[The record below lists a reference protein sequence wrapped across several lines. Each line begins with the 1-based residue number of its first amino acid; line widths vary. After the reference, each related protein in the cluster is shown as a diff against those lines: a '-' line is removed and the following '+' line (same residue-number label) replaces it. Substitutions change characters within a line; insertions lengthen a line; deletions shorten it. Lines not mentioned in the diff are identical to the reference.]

1 MKGLSQTRIII
12 YCLILGLIPLLFVEM
27 NYMSAKARQDN
38 LSMALSEAITNATS
52 KNAREFVNKHL
63 KEQYRDSNH
72 FYIDQE
78 IETITPL
85 KDEVQALQKILS
97 LGFHANEDQFRR
109 RLQFHTSGQNAISF
123 VEGSVKAYKGF
134 QETQESLAHSCEVD
148 LSDVKAILSRIEGVR
163 FSEQD
168 TLSEQRPHL
177 IITDWKMEKKKGLTQ
192 ELYVLDV
199 KLIKRE
205 YLK

>member
-12 YCLILGLIPLLFVEM
+12 YCLILGLLPLIFVEM

-52 KNAREFVNKHL
+52 KNAREFVNKQV
-63 KEQYRDSNH
+63 KQQYQDSNH

-78 IETITPL
+78 IETIAPL
-85 KDEVQALQKILS
+85 KDEVQSLQKILS

-134 QETQESLAHSCEVD
+134 QETQESLAHSIEADVN
-148 LSDVKAILSRIEGVR
+148 DVKAILSRIEGVR
-163 FSEQD
+163 FNEEDPLPQ
-168 TLSEQRPHL
+168 QRPHL

-192 ELYVLDV
+192 ELYVLDI

>member
-12 YCLILGLIPLLFVEM
+12 YCLILGLLPLIFVEM

-52 KNAREFVNKHL
+52 KNAREFVNKQV
-63 KEQYRDSNH
+63 KQQYQDSNH

-78 IETITPL
+78 IETIAPL
-85 KDEVQALQKILS
+85 KDEVQSLQKILS

-134 QETQESLAHSCEVD
+134 QETQESLAHSIEADVN
-148 LSDVKAILSRIEGVR
+148 DVKAILSRIEGVR
-163 FSEQD
+163 FSEEDPLPQ
-168 TLSEQRPHL
+168 QRPHL

-192 ELYVLDV
+192 ELYVLDI

>member
-12 YCLILGLIPLLFVEM
+12 YSLILGLIPLLFVEM

-38 LSMALSEAITNATS
+38 LSMALSEAITTATN
-52 KNAREFVNKHL
+52 KNAREFVNKQV
-63 KEQYRDSNH
+63 KELYRDSNH

-78 IETITPL
+78 IETISPL
-85 KDEVQALQKILS
+85 KDEVQSLQKILS

-123 VEGSVKAYKGF
+123 VEGSVKTYKGF
-134 QETQESLAHSCEVD
+134 QETQESLAHSVEVD
-148 LSDVKAILSRIEGVR
+148 LNDVKSILSRIEGVR
-163 FSEQD
+163 FSEQE
-168 TLSEQRPHL
+168 TLPEQRPHL

-192 ELYVLDV
+192 ELYSLDV

>member
-12 YCLILGLIPLLFVEM
+12 YSLILGIIPLLFVEM
-27 NYMSAKARQDN
+27 NYMNAKARQDN
-38 LSMALSEAITNATS
+38 LSIALSEAITNATN
-52 KNAREFVNKHL
+52 KNAQEFINKQV
-63 KEQYRDSNH
+63 KEQYRNSNH

-78 IETITPL
+78 IETISPL

-97 LGFHANEDQFRR
+97 LGFHANEDLFRR

-134 QETQESLAHSCEVD
+134 QETQESLAHSVEVD
-148 LSDVKAILSRIEGVR
+148 LNDVKAILSRIEGIR

-168 TLSEQRPHL
+168 TLPEQRPHL

-192 ELYVLDV
+192 ELYALDV

>member
-12 YCLILGLIPLLFVEM
+12 YSLILGLIPLLFVEM
-27 NYMSAKARQDN
+27 NYMSQKARQDN
-38 LSMALSEAITNATS
+38 LSFTLNEAITNAAA
-52 KNAREFVNKHL
+52 KNAREFVNKQV
-63 KEQYRDSNH
+63 KEQYRECNH

-78 IETITPL
+78 IEPIALL
-85 KDEVQALQKILS
+85 KEEVQAINKILS

-134 QETQESLAHSCEVD
+134 QETQESLAHSVEADV
-148 LSDVKAILSRIEGVR
+148 SDVKAILSKIEGVQ
-163 FSEQD
+163 FSQED
-168 TLSEQRPHL
+168 TPATQRPHL
-177 IITDWKMEKKKGLTQ
+177 IITDWKMEKKKGLAQ
-192 ELYVLDV
+192 EVYTLDI
-199 KLIKRE
+199 KLVKRE